1 MKRRFTTIAALLF
14 IAGFVFAQDFIDRG
28 YLTLTGPRNE
38 TAGFVSYTLT
48 TNNEKGGESRTVFV
62 EGSYDSLLE
71 LYYYDSKDYCL
82 MRDNYDKYTNRR
94 PDEYTSAFCC
104 IHNWF
109 MDVAS
114 KSETESSLQTIGTLC
129 DQMKEQLQ
137 HSYLN
142 YIQAPCVEED
152 RKALETRQNFSG
164 SSGLMVEYIPYV
176 DSRGGYFL
184 FTVFQ
189 KETGVETKFMVTD
202 STEVYYCEFDEKPI
216 EFNNLDEKVLALCSE
231 VSINNTLCFCVE
243 NIDSLKS
250 IKNCAFIIVDTG
262 K

>member
-1 MKRRFTTIAALLF
+1 MKRKIITTIAALLF
-14 IAGFVFAQDFIDRG
+14 IAGSVFAQDFIDRG
-28 YLTLTGPRNE
+28 YLTLTGPKNWSRD
-38 TAGFVSYTLT
+38 FVNYTLT

-82 MRDNYDKYTNRR
+82 MCDNYDKYTNRR
-94 PDEYTSAFCC
+94 PDEYTPAFYG

-109 MDVAS
+109 VDVAS

-152 RKALETRQNFSG
+152 RKVLETHQNFSG
-164 SSGLMVEYIPYV
+164 SSGLWVEYIPYV
-176 DSRGGYFL
+176 DSRDGYFL
-184 FTVFQ
+184 FTLFQ
-189 KETGVETKFMVTD
+189 KETGVKTKFMVTD
-202 STEVYYCEFDEKPI
+202 STEVYYEEKPI
-216 EFNNLDEKVLALCSE
+216 EFNNLDEKVLVLCSE
-231 VSINNTLCFCVE
+231 VSINNTLYFCVGK
-243 NIDSLKS
+243 IDSLKPV
-250 IKNCAFIIVDTG
+250 KNCAFIIVDTG